1 MPPKRVTAAERGR
14 AEEIYRILEEC
25 YPDVRCTLEYRSPF
39 HLLVMT
45 ILAAQCTDARVNLV
59 CRTLFDRFSTPRDF
73 MNAPAGELEREIHSC
88 GFFNQKAKSIR
99 QTSRILE
106 EEHGGIM
113 PDTMEALL
121 CMPGVGRKIANV
133 ILGECHGKPAVIV
146 DTHCQRLAA
155 RMGFSKRGDAAGVE
169 RDLMRL
175 WRGEHWTL
183 FSHRMVYH
191 GRAVCT
197 ARAPK
202 CAECRINP
210 LCPKRGVG
218 KAAPGK
224 TKTP

>member
-1 MPPKRVTAAERGR
+1 MPPKRVTAAERVR
-14 AEEIYRILEEC
+14 AESIYRILEEC
-25 YPDVRCTLEYRSPF
+25 YPDVRCTLEYHSPF

-59 CRTLFDRFSTPRDF
+59 CRTLFNRFSTPRDF
-73 MNAPAGELEREIHSC
+73 MDAPAGELEREIHSC
-88 GFFNQKAKSIR
+88 GFFNQKAKSLR

-106 EEHGGIM
+106 EEYGGAM
-113 PDTMEALL
+113 PDTMEDLL
-121 CMPGVGRKIANV
+121 RMPGVGRKIANV

-155 RMGFSKRGDAAGVE
+155 RMGFTRREDPAGVE
-169 RDLMRL
+169 RDLMQL
-175 WRGEHWTL
+175 WREEYWTL
-183 FSHRMVYH
+183 FSHRLVYH

-218 KAAPGK
+218 KPAPGR
-224 TKTP
+224 TKTS

>member
-1 MPPKRVTAAERGR
+1 MPPKRVTAAERER
-14 AEEIYRILEEC
+14 AANIYRVLEEC
-25 YPDVRCTLEYRSPF
+25 YPDVRCTLDYGNAF

-59 CRTLFDRFSTPRDF
+59 CRTLFTRFSTPRDF
-73 MNAPAGELEREIHSC
+73 MSAPAGALEREIHSC

-99 QTSRILE
+99 ETSRILE
-106 EEHGGIM
+106 EEHGGAV

-121 CMPGVGRKIANV
+121 RLPGVGRKIANV

-146 DTHCQRLAA
+146 DTHCQRLAF
-155 RMGFSKRGDAAGVE
+155 RMGFTKREDPAGVE

-175 WRGEHWTL
+175 WPEEYWTL

-202 CAECRINP
+202 CAECPVRP
-210 LCPKRGVG
+210 LCPRRGLTASSPRRT
-218 KAAPGK
+218 KA
-224 TKTP
+224 T

>member
-1 MPPKRVTAAERGR
+1 VTAAERER
-14 AEEIYRILEEC
+14 AANIYRVLEEC
-25 YPDVRCTLEYRSPF
+25 YPDVRCTLDYGNAF

-59 CRTLFDRFSTPRDF
+59 CQTLFDRFSTPHDF
-73 MNAPAGELEREIHSC
+73 MNAPAGALEREIHSC

-99 QTSRILE
+99 ETSRILE
-106 EEHGGIM
+106 EEHGGAV

-121 CMPGVGRKIANV
+121 RLPGVGRKIANV

-146 DTHCQRLAA
+146 DTHCQRLAF
-155 RMGFSKRGDAAGVE
+155 RMGFTKREDPAGVE

-175 WRGEHWTL
+175 WREEHWTL
-183 FSHRMVYH
+183 FSHRLVYH

-202 CAECRINP
+202 CAECPVRP
-210 LCPKRGVG
+210 LCPRRGLTASSPRRT
-218 KAAPGK
+218 KA
-224 TKTP
+224 T